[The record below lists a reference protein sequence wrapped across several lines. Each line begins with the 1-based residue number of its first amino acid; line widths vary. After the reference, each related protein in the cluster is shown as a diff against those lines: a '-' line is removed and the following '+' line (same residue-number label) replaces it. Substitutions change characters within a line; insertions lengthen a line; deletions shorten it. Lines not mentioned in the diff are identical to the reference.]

1 MDEEGM
7 GGQSND
13 RMLRNMEFI
22 VEQQAEFAAGM
33 QRLRELQE
41 RAEEKWERRLE
52 SVERRWERT
61 EEGIRALL
69 AVAEIHE
76 REIGTLKEA
85 QDRTDRQMAETDKRL
100 AETGKRLNALINVVE
115 RKISEDRNGG

>member
-41 RAEEKWERRLE
+41 RAEEKWERRWE

-76 REIGTLKEA
+76 REIGALKEA
-85 QDRTDRQMAETDKRL
+85 QDRTDRQMAETD
-100 AETGKRLNALINVVE
+100 ERLNALINVVE